1 MNNLQMLLCNRRAWR
16 IHFQFNNEKSTYMK
30 ESNKE
35 RKQIKIIKA
44 KSDTKE
50 QQKYHELNLFSLELG
65 VHFYITLLNTYKH
78 L

>member
-1 MNNLQMLLCNRRAWR
+1 
-16 IHFQFNNEKSTYMK
+16 MK

-78 L
+78 LKNGLINNDGIPFWVFNR

>member
-1 MNNLQMLLCNRRAWR
+1 
-16 IHFQFNNEKSTYMK
+16 MK